1 MSFIRTE
8 LDCVLIYEPKVFPD
22 GRGYF
27 FESYNQN
34 NFLELGLNYNFVQDN
49 QSKSSYGVLRGLHYQ
64 LEPYAQTKLVR
75 VISGKIWD
83 VIVDIR
89 KNSPTYK
96 KWIGMELSEDNFRQV
111 VIPKGF
117 AHGFIVL
124 SDEAVISYKCDNFY
138 NKQSEGGVRFD
149 DPELHID
156 WKLPSKDILLSDKDM
171 KNPFLKDAKNNF
183 LI

>member
-8 LDCVLIYEPKVFPD
+8 LDGVLIYEPKVFPD

>member
-8 LDCVLIYEPKVFPD
+8 LDGVLIYEPKVFPD

-156 WKLPSKDILLSDKDM
+156 WKLPSKDILLSD
-171 KNPFLKDAKNNF
+171 
-183 LI
+183 